1 MRQEKLFKVSKK
13 GFTTK
18 LILLILD
25 LDKRIKIEVDK
36 LDYVIKEVL
45 LIEYIN
51 ERLKLVAYLL
61 KLLNEIKLNLILL
74 WNIY

>member
-74 WNIY
+74 

>member
-1 MRQEKLFKVSKK
+1 MRQEKLFKVLKK
-13 GFTTK
+13 EFTTK

-51 ERLKLVAYLL
+51 ERLKLIAYLL

-74 WNIY
+74 

>member
-1 MRQEKLFKVSKK
+1 MRQEKSSKVLKK

-51 ERLKLVAYLL
+51 ERLKLIAYLL
-61 KLLNEIKLNLILL
+61 KLLNKIKLNLILL
-74 WNIY
+74 